1 MSNAGHMPSHPA
13 DQPHA
18 RLEIVSNPL
27 LNSGAREMV
36 GSMARRMGFSEEA
49 AHQISLAI
57 DEALCNVEHHGYDRR
72 DDRPIWIN
80 IFAIG
85 GLQRRAAE
93 STNVDASPT
102 IGMRIV
108 IEDEARQVDPAT
120 IKSRPLEQI
129 RPGGLGVHIIREVMD
144 DVRYERRERVGMR
157 LTMVKYKPGLGPTK
171 NPAGELPGGSSS
183 EGGTRGMTP

>member
-1 MSNAGHMPSHPA
+1 MSSAGHTPSDRS

-36 GSMARRMGFSEEA
+36 GSMARRMGFNEEA

-72 DDRPIWIN
+72 DDRPIWIS

-85 GLQRRAAE
+85 GLQRRAADPATAE
-93 STNVDASPT
+93 TSPT
-102 IGMRIV
+102 IGMRII

-120 IKSRPLEQI
+120 IRSRPLEQI

-157 LTMVKYKPGLGPTK
+157 LTMVKYKPGLGPAK
-171 NPAGELPGGSSS
+171 SPSP
-183 EGGTRGMTP
+183 EGGTRGATP